1 MYGEGPIGGCDQGHS
16 SETLSIMWALP
27 AYWRTNPEVYYKN
40 MEAFRWKLTLLR
52 PFDGGM
58 MQNPNR
64 LELMT
69 ADPVIGTY
77 IRTSIWITAL
87 CAERRN
93 LAITGK
99 PEFQAKTFRKVP
111 PVIDTESRFLNTYVR
126 NWSMVNAALGAK
138 APASLK
144 SAIRELKTFLWNRAA
159 ALSLSMSSTTA
170 PSPSPRLSWKFPGW
184 ISSPG
189 PPARK

>member
-1 MYGEGPIGGCDQGHS
+1 MYSEGPIGGCDQGHS

-27 AYWRTNPEVYYKN
+27 SYWRVNPEVYYKN

-77 IRTSIWITAL
+77 IRTGVWITAL

-99 PEFQAKTFRKVP
+99 PVSGKTFRKVP
-111 PVIDTESRFLNTYVR
+111 LSSIR
-126 NWSMVNAALGAK
+126 N
-138 APASLK
+138 PAS
-144 SAIRELKTFLWNRAA
+144 
-159 ALSLSMSSTTA
+159 
-170 PSPSPRLSWKFPGW
+170 
-184 ISSPG
+184 
-189 PPARK
+189 